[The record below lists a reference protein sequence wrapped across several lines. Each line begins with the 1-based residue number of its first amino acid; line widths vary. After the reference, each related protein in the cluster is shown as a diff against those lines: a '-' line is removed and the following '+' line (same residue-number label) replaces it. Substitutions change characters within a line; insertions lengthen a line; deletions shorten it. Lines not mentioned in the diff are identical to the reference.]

1 MKCNLGKTEKW
12 ETANRRLLF
21 FRVWKSSGNYRPV
34 SLVPIYQEQLYRI
47 KLEFGDLE
55 QKRDE
60 RRIILGLKS
69 MNEDACSNSA
79 SSEFQNS
86 NVKVIGRIKIALDKG
101 DYPPVE

>member
-12 ETANRRLLF
+12 ETANRRSL

-34 SLVPIYQEQLYRI
+34 NLVPIHQEQLYRI

-69 MNEDACSNSA
+69 MNENACSKLA

-86 NVKVIGRIKIALDKG
+86 HVKVIGRIKMALDKG
-101 DYPPVE
+101 DYPPVA